1 MSNAT
6 TKKKKLSFAEM
17 AAAGTSITV
26 SSLPTFSPNH
36 VTTPM
41 QMPILAEQLSL
52 SLPSVPQSKNSFSS
66 SNTTASTDGNST
78 SSSSSESVSPKSEK
92 VPSSV
97 PKTALAPPKNPWKT
111 ELVLGQSIAATNG
124 MAKILPTPAESRGM
138 RPVAV
143 ADVAVASVDS
153 SAEKRSVEII
163 PEDKGSSNKES
174 ANASTSTA
182 AVENPKPSDRP
193 LQQKEE
199 LVGNKDRPKQSL
211 NAKSEKSKEQT
222 SEKLSK
228 NPSTTVKKQPKDESG
243 KNQRSKS
250 PAKKSNNATQQN
262 KTSNIK
268 KPQSPN
274 KNKAAKNKK
283 QNKRKNKNQMK
294 TQANANAL
302 MYTPT
307 TQELTVFKKAAV
319 AQVEYFFS
327 TDELVK
333 NIYMRK
339 QMDFEGYLPAAIV
352 FNFPSILSYCVPYY
366 DLLEALKDNKNV
378 EVDFDNQC
386 LRLQGGE
393 EEYKKWLFPNEDGA
407 LGCPKWFIPKEDV
420 EDDSEANFEALHEF
434 VDDEKIVQS
443 EKEEKNVGDVAVDG
457 GNQ

>member
-163 PEDKGSSNKES
+163 PEDKG
-174 ANASTSTA
+174 
-182 AVENPKPSDRP
+182 
-193 LQQKEE
+193 
-199 LVGNKDRPKQSL
+199 
-211 NAKSEKSKEQT
+211 
-222 SEKLSK
+222 KLK
-228 NPSTTVKKQPKDESG
+228 
-243 KNQRSKS
+243 
-250 PAKKSNNATQQN
+250 
-262 KTSNIK
+262 
-268 KPQSPN
+268 
-274 KNKAAKNKK
+274 
-283 QNKRKNKNQMK
+283 
-294 TQANANAL
+294 
-302 MYTPT
+302 
-307 TQELTVFKKAAV
+307 
-319 AQVEYFFS
+319 
-327 TDELVK
+327 
-333 NIYMRK
+333 
-339 QMDFEGYLPAAIV
+339 
-352 FNFPSILSYCVPYY
+352 
-366 DLLEALKDNKNV
+366 
-378 EVDFDNQC
+378 
-386 LRLQGGE
+386 
-393 EEYKKWLFPNEDGA
+393 
-407 LGCPKWFIPKEDV
+407 
-420 EDDSEANFEALHEF
+420 
-434 VDDEKIVQS
+434 
-443 EKEEKNVGDVAVDG
+443 
-457 GNQ
+457 